1 MMIIKRREY
10 VSSSKY
16 DPISSDFSACINHDS
31 SFRVDALKST
41 FLKGD
46 LEAVGQPSKVPNC
59 HSEPFGKLKTGSAKN
74 LINLD
79 TYAFEIL
86 RLTPQNDIFGQPL

>member
-10 VSSSKY
+10 VSCSKY
-16 DPISSDFSACINHDS
+16 DPISSVFWACSNHDL

-46 LEAVGQPSKVPNC
+46 LEAIGQPSKVSSC
-59 HSEPFGKLKTGSAKN
+59 HSERSEESYKP
-74 LINLD
+74 
-79 TYAFEIL
+79 
-86 RLTPQNDIFGQPL
+86 